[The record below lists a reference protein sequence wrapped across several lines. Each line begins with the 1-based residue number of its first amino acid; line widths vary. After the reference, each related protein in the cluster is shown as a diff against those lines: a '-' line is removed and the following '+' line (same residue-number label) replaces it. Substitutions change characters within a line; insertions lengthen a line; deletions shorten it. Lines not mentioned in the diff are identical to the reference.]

1 MRIPFPFA
9 FQLSRVHTASILQL
23 VSLFP
28 LLLFSFAPA
37 FARASFSTCRF
48 IIYASGCCLC
58 IECVLH
64 AGIHCSF
71 VRITQDFRAIENS
84 LPVQYKRELV
94 VDTNLERK
102 LRVNCRRA
110 RVFLLVSLEAWGNF
124 VPGDLVK
131 SSMIVQVTR
140 NNGTIEKNTIHVV
153 YKKRRTKKRKIKR
166 QKMWKG

>member
-110 RVFLLVSLEAWGNF
+110 RVFLLVSLETWGNF